1 MFKILKGKKN
11 KKLWQLVG
19 LIFLLGAIV
28 AGVLLV
34 KQSQD
39 IREKAQVCT
48 DNIECSG
55 SLVCI
60 DGECR
65 PPYGTDPSSCTD
77 NTDCEGSKVCI
88 DGKCRPPYGTD
99 PSSCTDNTDCEGSKV
114 CIDGKCSLPVNG
126 DGDDGSTG
134 DSDNS
139 SSSRDGGG
147 GSHPKCSEEYPCGP
161 NSGCSNLINRCFSK
175 SICKRFRILKCE

>member
-60 DGECR
+60 DGE
-65 PPYGTDPSSCTD
+65 
-77 NTDCEGSKVCI
+77 
-88 DGKCRPPYGTD
+88 CRPPYGTD